1 MILLQ
6 KFGAEGGIAFR
17 PNWRTKVSFSL
28 KWLQNE
34 RFFHFLQNIVEAV
47 IKLIY
52 SVRLREVESVNC
64 IRVIIEKL
72 QVLSDNW
79 FELIQLLKVIFL
91 LSETTY
97 NSAQKQ
103 FILLK
108 LATFKLY
115 RF

>member
-17 PNWRTKVSFSL
+17 PNCRTKVSFSL

-34 RFFHFLQNIVEAV
+34 RCFHFLQNIVEAV

-64 IRVIIEKL
+64 IRVIIENL
-72 QVLSDNW
+72 QVLSDN
-79 FELIQLLKVIFL
+79 
-91 LSETTY
+91 
-97 NSAQKQ
+97 
-103 FILLK
+103 
-108 LATFKLY
+108 
-115 RF
+115 